1 MSGINDPLKF
11 LNDLEKICDEKIH
24 DNNTDMSPKYSEL
37 QYYSKLS
44 SILEMCK
51 NAILKGYKKIYFD
64 NSNNIIDKYD
74 INNKYDILLNDI
86 SLLEFDNMI
95 FIKPLIKEIQQE
107 ELMNFAESFKEN
119 LNKLNI
125 ENKLIFVL
133 PYGID
138 VGKIKFTKN

>member
-37 QYYSKLS
+37 QYYSKLL

-64 NSNNIIDKYD
+64 NSINMIDKYD
-74 INNKYDILLNDI
+74 IDKKYNILSNDI
-86 SLLEFDNMI
+86 SLLELDNMI
-95 FIKPLIKEIQQE
+95 FIKPLIKEIPQE

-125 ENKLIFVL
+125 ANKLIFVL
-133 PYGID
+133 PYGIE

>member
-24 DNNTDMSPKYSEL
+24 DNNIDMSPKYSEL
-37 QYYSKLS
+37 QYYSKLL

-51 NAILKGYKKIYFD
+51 NAILKGYKKVYFE
-64 NSNNIIDKYD
+64 NNNVIDKYD
-74 INNKYDILLNDI
+74 FENKYNILSNDI
-86 SLLEFDNMI
+86 SLLEIDNMI
-95 FIKPLIKEIQQE
+95 FVKPLIKEISKE
-107 ELMNFAESFKEN
+107 ELLNFANSFKEN

>member
-1 MSGINDPLKF
+1 MSEINDPLRF
-11 LNDLEKICDEKIH
+11 IGDLEKICNEKIH
-24 DNNTDMSPKYSEL
+24 DNNNDMSPKYSEL
-37 QYYSKLS
+37 QYYSKLL

-64 NSNNIIDKYD
+64 NSINMIDKYD
-74 INNKYDILLNDI
+74 IDNKYNISSNDI
-86 SLLEFDNMI
+86 SLLELDNMF
-95 FIKPLIKEIQQE
+95 FIKPLVKEIPQE
-107 ELMNFAESFKEN
+107 ELLNFANSFKEN
-119 LNKLNI
+119 LNKFNI

>member
-11 LNDLEKICDEKIH
+11 LDDLEKICDEKIH

-37 QYYSKLS
+37 QYYSKLL

-51 NAILKGYKKIYFD
+51 NVILKGYKKIYFD
-64 NSNNIIDKYD
+64 NSNNMIDKYD
-74 INNKYDILLNDI
+74 IDKKYNILSNDI
-86 SLLEFDNMI
+86 SLLELDNMI
-95 FIKPLIKEIQQE
+95 FIKPLVKEIPQE

-125 ENKLIFVL
+125 ANKLIFVL
-133 PYGID
+133 PYGIE
-138 VGKIKFTKN
+138 VGKIKFTEN